1 MNSRTKLKDDAVPL
15 LAAVVCSIGAW
26 AFWHFLGEAGFSVL
40 LAGSVV
46 LLLVDN
52 IRLRRK
58 QR

>member
-1 MNSRTKLKDDAVPL
+1 MKSRMKVKDDAALL

-40 LAGSVV
+40 LTGSVV
-46 LLLVDN
+46 LLIVDN